1 MHEEQFGAAAPFGP
15 ATERSRDILNELDR
29 TLLKKIKEMGGLENY
44 VQSVPELKD
53 AFNTKNHD
61 LCCMDERTAK
71 GALSTPGSGILIEG
85 DQAQQAYIDRLKK
98 AGVEG
103 VYSHNECGAAKIYA
117 KEHGI
122 EDDNAAAIAYSKDLA
137 EKLGVAYKG
146 HLKSSGIHP
155 GRAVYYDTTGQIDRG
170 SNVWQEKMPTG
181 FSVSRNILNEQ
192 EAEDALVLAVKLA
205 FGSHGHGANAFSEQ
219 DPLSVIYISKSS
231 ENTFEHEAKLKQEL
245 AKAYQRI
252 EREIPEAKGR
262 IHIEGI
268 EAPIQKEEGKELE
281 EAA

>member
-29 TLLKKIKEMGGLENY
+29 TLLKKIKEMGGLETY

-53 AFNTKNHD
+53 AFNNKNHD

-85 DQAQQAYIDRLKK
+85 DQAQQAYIERLKE
-98 AGVEG
+98 AGVDG

-122 EDDNAAAIAYSKDLA
+122 EDDNAAAVAYSKDLA

-146 HLKSSGIHP
+146 HIKSSGIHP

-170 SNVWQEKMPTG
+170 SNAWQEKMPTG

-192 EAEDALVLAVKLA
+192 EAEDALVLAVKIA
-205 FGSHGHGANAFSEQ
+205 FGSHGYGSNAFSEQ
-219 DPLSVIYISKSS
+219 DPLSVIYISKPS

-245 AKAYQRI
+245 AKAYERI

-268 EAPIQKEEGKELE
+268 EAPLQKEEDKELK